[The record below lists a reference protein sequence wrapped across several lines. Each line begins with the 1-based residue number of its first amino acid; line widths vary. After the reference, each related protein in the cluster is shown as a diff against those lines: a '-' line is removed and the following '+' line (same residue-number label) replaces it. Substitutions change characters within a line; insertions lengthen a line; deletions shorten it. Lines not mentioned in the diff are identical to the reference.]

1 MPYRQLRILVEGND
15 DERFFERIRPF
26 LEKKYDFVQTWQYQ
40 QQASKQIKNFLQ
52 SIREMNSSY
61 FFVTDINRTPCVTA
75 KKNSIKRKY
84 GARIDFNNLIIVARE
99 VEGWY
104 LAGLDDKSCEELGL
118 EPFNNTDDVT
128 KEHFNKVIPNR
139 FASRIDFMVEILK
152 KFSISTAKRK
162 NRSFSYFM
170 SRI

>member
-15 DERFFERIRPF
+15 DVRFFERIRPV

-40 QQASKQIKNFLQ
+40 QKASKQVKNFLH

-61 FFVTDINRTPCVTA
+61 FFVADINRTPCVTA

-84 GARIDFNNLIIVARE
+84 GSKIDRGNLIIVARE
-99 VEGWY
+99 IESWY
-104 LAGLDDKSCEELGL
+104 LAGLDDKSCKELGL
-118 EPFNNTDDVT
+118 KPFKDTDGVT
-128 KEHFNKVIPNR
+128 KEDFNKLIPKR
-139 FASRIDFMVEILK
+139 FNSRIDFMVEIIK
-152 KFSISTAKRK
+152 RFTTKTAKQE